1 MDPKP
6 PLGDQQLEVFNY
18 VAEHAPIT
26 LNEVAKQYGEPR
38 GLART
43 TVLTVMEKLR
53 AKGYLAR
60 TKQEGVY
67 RYSPSVNPEEVKK
80 GLIGRFIE
88 KALGGSIIPFIAYL
102 GEKSDFT
109 EEEITALR
117 KRLEEL
123 ESEE

>member
-18 VAEHAPIT
+18 VADHAPIT
-26 LNEVAKQYGEPR
+26 LNEVAKQYGEPC

-53 AKGYLAR
+53 AKGYLTRA
-60 TKQEGVY
+60 KQGGVY
-67 RYSPSVNPEEVKK
+67 RYFPNVNPKEVQK
-80 GLIGRFIE
+80 GLIQNFIE
-88 KALGGSIIPFIAYL
+88 KTLGGSIIPFIAYL
-102 GEKSDFT
+102 GEKTDFT
-109 EEEITALR
+109 EEEIAALK

-123 ESEE
+123 ASEE